1 MDFVGFR
8 QSGLARPNGV
18 IRRQETAP
26 QNGGSRG
33 YSIDYRRAVLEF
45 PIPVPISVQRS
56 VRRWR
61 NDIEPKKMTGN
72 KRAHKKSMGAIC
84 RC

>member
-1 MDFVGFR
+1 MFR

-33 YSIDYRRAVLEF
+33 YSIDYRRAVLELQA
-45 PIPVPISVQRS
+45 PVPISMQRS
-56 VRRWR
+56 VRRWL
-61 NDIEPKKMTGN
+61 EK
-72 KRAHKKSMGAIC
+72 
-84 RC
+84 